1 LIIVYSSI
9 SCALACGGNETCE
22 TLRCWPVSQCEA
34 GLVPADN
41 EDVSPNKVNLFRPR
55 YTNIPTANLPKVVKP
70 VIDMEEINTR
80 TCQVGRGDWRER
92 TSKEQLQYLGEPFH
106 NGKPEVGGTYG
117 RRENHN
123 PFSLWQGKSERR
135 IRTAKRGN
143 ACGVKVLCRY
153 HVYRTKRRTA

>member
-22 TLRCWPVSQCEA
+22 TLRYWFGSQCE
-34 GLVPADN
+34 GGVVPPDS
-41 EDVSPNKVNLFRPR
+41 EDASPNKVNSFRPR
-55 YTNIPTANLPKVVKP
+55 YTKMPTASLPKVVKP
-70 VIDMEEINTR
+70 VIDMEAINMS

-92 TSKEQLQYLGEPFH
+92 VSKEQSQYLGEPCH
-106 NGKPEVGGTYG
+106 NGTSEVDVTCG

-123 PFSLWQGKSERR
+123 SFSLWLGKSERR

-143 ACGVKVLCRY
+143 TCGVKALCRY
-153 HVYRTKRRTA
+153 RVYRTERSSA